1 METFVS
7 NGIKAWSYSAY
18 ANYALCPLQFKLRKI
33 DKLPEPQAPA
43 LDRGNKI
50 HVGVAK
56 YIKGE
61 ETVLPAPAMAF
72 PNMLDLIEQLRVIP
86 AESKQ
91 VEQQWGFAA
100 DFAPT
105 GWFDRGGAAPVWF
118 RSVLD
123 AGVMYDD
130 LTYEDV
136 DWKTGK
142 RYAQSNDDQMET
154 QALSVFKRFKPV
166 KHVTTRLA
174 YLDAGGELG
183 SSTGFEFG
191 EFPATQAQSLADKW
205 RKKVEPMFTD
215 TTFAPRPND
224 KCKWCHFSRS
234 NTGKCAF
241 G

>member
-1 METFVS
+1 MS

-18 ANYALCPLQFKLRKI
+18 ANYVLCPLQFKLRKI

-43 LDRGNKI
+43 LERGNTI

-56 YIKGE
+56 FISGKTE
-61 ETVLPAPAMAF
+61 ACPPEAMAHA
-72 PNMLDLIEQLRVIP
+72 NMADLIHQLRAIP
-86 AESKQ
+86 DADKQ
-91 VEQQWGFAA
+91 VEQQWGYGA
-100 DFAPT
+100 DFTPT
-105 GWFDRGGAAPVWF
+105 TWFNRAGQPDVWF

-130 LTYEDV
+130 MTYEDV

-154 QALSVFKRFKPV
+154 QALSVMMRFKPV

-174 YLDAGGELG
+174 YLDAGGALG

-191 EFPATQAQSLADKW
+191 EFPATQKQSLADKW
-205 RKKVEPMFTD
+205 RKKVEPMFSD

>member
-1 METFVS
+1 MS
-7 NGIKAWSYSAY
+7 NGVKAWSYSAW

-43 LDRGNKI
+43 LDRGNRI
-50 HVGVAK
+50 HKGVAD
-56 YIKGE
+56 YISTKE
-61 ETVLPAPAMAF
+61 DVLPADAMVH
-72 PNMLDLIEQLRVIP
+72 PNMLDLIQQLRAIP

-91 VEQQWGFAA
+91 VEQQWGYTG
-100 DFAPT
+100 DFSPT
-105 GWFDRGGAAPVWF
+105 KWFGGDTWF

-130 LTYEDV
+130 MTYEDV

-154 QALSVFKRFKPV
+154 QALSVMCRFKPV

-174 YLDAGGELG
+174 YLDAGGAVG

-191 EFPATQAQSLADKW
+191 EFPATHREKLADKW